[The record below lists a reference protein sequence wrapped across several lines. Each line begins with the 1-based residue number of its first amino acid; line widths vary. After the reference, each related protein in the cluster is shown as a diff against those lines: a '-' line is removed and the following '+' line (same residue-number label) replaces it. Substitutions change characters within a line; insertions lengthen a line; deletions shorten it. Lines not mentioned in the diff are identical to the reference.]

1 MIMIEH
7 PSYDQLFKDK
17 NMLEPGKDVVFI
29 SASKHTDFNGD
40 EQRVYAKYEKGDWIT
55 EAQVLVDGEWYVA
68 NRNKL
73 YKPSNKPEYS
83 SYEKRVVESNYN
95 MFSNLSKYWRIILT
109 PVYGII
115 FMYFCLTGKDI
126 NLQILGENRESE

>member
-1 MIMIEH
+1 MIEH
-7 PSYDQLFKDK
+7 SNHSQLFQDD
-17 NMLEPGKDVVFI
+17 NMLEPGKDVIFI
-29 SASKHTDFNGD
+29 SASKHTDFNED

-55 EAQVLVDGEWYVA
+55 EAQVLVDGEWYVE

-73 YKPSNKPEYS
+73 YKPNNESEYS
-83 SYEKRVVESNYN
+83 SHQNRVVESNHT
-95 MFSNLSKYWRIILT
+95 MFSNLSKFWRIILT

-126 NLQILGENRESE
+126 NLQILGKNRESE